1 MPNTANTQNT
11 QNTQI
16 GEVTYN
22 AELHILCAR
31 DEGLI
36 SFHAVRRR
44 RTALLAL
51 AQQHRCPRLLLDH
64 TGVTGKDVYMVEA
77 VQEQHEYNRTGI
89 ARLALAFL
97 INPYSEL
104 QENYQ
109 NFVTICR
116 NYGMLAQ
123 VFTDKTEA
131 VAWLQAYQGGTP
143 MPEISTTKISTTKT
157 LTTKTL
163 TEAAAISTILPPQQ
177 ITTTTV
183 MRSKCAYDAAL
194 HTVIVRDEGIYDI
207 YEARQRRAEWT
218 QLLQQH
224 QCRRVLLD
232 NRLITGR
239 TCSLAELYFL
249 PSEYAQS
256 PTITQSAAAIWI
268 TENHPMQEDYQ
279 YFAQT
284 CRNHSFRVDLFT
296 DYAEAIA
303 WLQRM
308 VP

>member
-1 MPNTANTQNT
+1 MPNTQNT

-16 GEVTYN
+16 GDIAYD
-22 AELHILCAR
+22 AELHILYAR

-36 SFHAVRRR
+36 SFHAVRKRR
-44 RTALLAL
+44 AALLTL

-77 VQEQHEYNRTGI
+77 LQEQQEYSRTGI

-97 INPYSEL
+97 INPHSEL

-123 VFTDKTEA
+123 VFTEKTEA
-131 VAWLQAYQGGTP
+131 VAWLQTYQG
-143 MPEISTTKISTTKT
+143 
-157 LTTKTL
+157 
-163 TEAAAISTILPPQQ
+163 AAAGTAGTVVGNAAE
-177 ITTTTV
+177 TTTLPSILSSQQSIGPSV
-183 MRSKCAYDAAL
+183 MRSKCVYDPTL
-194 HTVIVRDEGIYDI
+194 HMVVVCDEGMYDI
-207 YEARQRRAEWT
+207 NEARERRMVWV
-218 QLLQQH
+218 QLLQKH

-232 NRLITGR
+232 NRLVTGR
-239 TCSLAELYFL
+239 TCSLGELYFL
-249 PSEYAQS
+249 PTEYSQS

-268 TENHPMQEDYQ
+268 NKNHPMYDDYQ

-284 CRNHSFRVDLFT
+284 CRNHGFRVDLFT
-296 DYAEAIA
+296 DYEEAVT
-303 WLQRM
+303 WLQHM